1 MDKKIKEEDLWCTYS
16 DLPSPLAYDN
26 CTDYD
31 GMGNQ
36 GRFPKP
42 EEKPPQKKRK
52 FLDIIKKI
60 SIFTL

>member
-1 MDKKIKEEDLWCTYS
+1 MNRIQVT
-16 DLPSPLAYDN
+16 

-42 EEKPPQKKRK
+42 GNQKKK
-52 FLDIIKKI
+52 QGLISFIKKLI
-60 SIFTL
+60 LSERKTTAHKV